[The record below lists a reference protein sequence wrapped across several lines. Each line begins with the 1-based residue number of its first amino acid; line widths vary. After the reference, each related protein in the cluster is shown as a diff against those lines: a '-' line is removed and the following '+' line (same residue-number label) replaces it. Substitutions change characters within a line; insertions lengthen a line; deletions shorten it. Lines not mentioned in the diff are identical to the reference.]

1 MANAPLPRGILQANR
16 RGNAMVHALGTAPVS
31 PDSVRALGLGL
42 GAPRSWVLGPEY
54 LQAVPAQPEDP
65 ASAATCAFLIHHR
78 GVTYDIYA
86 GALER
91 LSADLDYG
99 HELDYYDGIDG
110 FVWKRGDRLAV
121 YVRPDKLPPVVLRL
135 ADDEA
140 VRGSGPAADS
150 TPTAASGQ
158 LEQPAEVQV
167 P

>member
-1 MANAPLPRGILQANR
+1 MANAPLPRGILQVTGE
-16 RGNAMVHALGTAPVS
+16 GNVMVHALGTAPVS
-31 PDSVRALGLGL
+31 LDLVRAL
-42 GAPRSWVLGPEY
+42 
-54 LQAVPAQPEDP
+54 
-65 ASAATCAFLIHHR
+65 
-78 GVTYDIYA
+78 

-158 LEQPAEVQV
+158 LDQPAEVQV